1 MIKYSFVAFSLKL
14 FSLNKLSRKAY
25 RKIGNV
31 FGAKKRKNADIE
43 INIIRGNLFLRLIEK
58 YHAVKE
64 DDKLFEIGTGWIH
77 WYALY
82 IRLFYKVK
90 ITMMDIWDNRQLEAL
105 KASFSKLDEFT
116 EVLPKQKNLD
126 NIDFISKVDSFKKLY
141 DKFNLTYVIENKGS
155 LNQFPSNSY
164 DLVFSFHVL
173 EHVPRENTNDLANN
187 IYRMLKPGGF
197 SIHQIGI
204 NDHLS
209 HYDTKESRMNYL
221 RYSDITWKIFFQNK
235 VQYFNRLLM
244 SDWIDIFDHEGFVLM
259 EKITEFTNIDSLQ
272 IHPQYHGYT
281 QEDLSCPRLT
291 IVHKKPE

>member
-1 MIKYSFVAFSLKL
+1 MIKYLFTAFTLKL
-14 FSLNKLSRKAY
+14 FSFNKISRKVY
-25 RKIGNV
+25 RKLGNT
-31 FGAKKRKNADIE
+31 FGAKNREKADIE
-43 INIIRGNLFLRLIEK
+43 INIIRGNLFLSLCEK
-58 YHAVKE
+58 YNAVQE
-64 DDKLFEIGTGWIH
+64 DNNLFEIGTGWIH

-90 ITMMDIWDNRQLEAL
+90 ITMMDVWDNRQLEAL
-105 KASFSKLDEFT
+105 KASFQKLENFNKN
-116 EVLPKQKNLD
+116 LPNQKNLD
-126 NIDFISKVDSFKKLY
+126 DIDFIANVDSFRKLY

-155 LNQFPSNSY
+155 LSQFPSNSF

-209 HYDTKESRMNYL
+209 HYDKKESRMNYL
-221 RYSDITWKIFFQNK
+221 RYSDTTWKIFFQNK

-244 SDWIDIFDHEGFVLM
+244 SDWIDIFGQEGFVLM
-259 EKITEFTNIDSLQ
+259 EKNTEFTNIDLLQ
-272 IHPQYHGYT
+272 IHPQYQRFT
-281 QEDLSCPRLT
+281 KEDLSCPRLT

>member
-43 INIIRGNLFLRLIEK
+43 INIIRGNLLLRLIEK

-64 DDKLFEIGTGWIH
+64 DDKLFEIGTGWVH

-105 KASFSKLDEFT
+105 KASFSKLDEFA

-141 DKFNLTYVIENKGS
+141 DKFNLIYVIENKGS

-244 SDWIDIFDHEGFVLM
+244 SEWIDIFDHEGFILM

-281 QEDLSCPRLT
+281 QEDLSCTRLT